1 MEAAQA
7 ENDRIMRAY
16 SKDKKIGEGTCAA
29 GCPPHGRREGADV
42 VVDHVLNRCRGIS
55 G

>member
-16 SKDKKIGEGTCAA
+16 SKDKKIGEGTCALSVLQMA
-29 GCPPHGRREGADV
+29 AHREKADAV
-42 VVDHVLNRCRGIS
+42 ADRA
-55 G
+55 